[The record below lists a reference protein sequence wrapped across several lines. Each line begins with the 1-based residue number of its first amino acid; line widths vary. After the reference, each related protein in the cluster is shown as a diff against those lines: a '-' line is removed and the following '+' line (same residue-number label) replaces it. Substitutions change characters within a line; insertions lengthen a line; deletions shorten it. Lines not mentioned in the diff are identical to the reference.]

1 MLQTKV
7 LLSERLAHRLIW
19 NRSVNN
25 NGQLDSNLPN
35 DLDIEHC
42 NKVFK
47 DEAHSYRG
55 VFTDKVVSRVSRS
68 AMKTDM
74 VLKNY
79 GKVSKVA
86 RPSGRHTPGDVTCDI
101 VTLVQ
106 QFKARNLFGYVSGR
120 RHSAFRE
127 FKLDQLS
134 LDMNDFRDWLSRS
147 MKKIAKKKKKTFL
160 QVMSILETAYHCQH
174 WSCVIQHSVNYAL
187 HDKAVS
193 L

>member
-1 MLQTKV
+1 M
-7 LLSERLAHRLIW
+7 SERLAHRLIW

-25 NGQLDSNLPN
+25 NWQLDSNLPN

-74 VLKNY
+74 VLKKY
-79 GKVSKVA
+79 DKVSKVV
-86 RPSGRHTPGDVTCDI
+86 RPSGRHTPGDVTCDN

-106 QFKARNLFGYVSGR
+106 QFKARNSFGYVSGR

-147 MKKIAKKKKKTFL
+147 MKKIAKKQTFL

-174 WSCVIQHSVNYAL
+174 
-187 HDKAVS
+187 
-193 L
+193 